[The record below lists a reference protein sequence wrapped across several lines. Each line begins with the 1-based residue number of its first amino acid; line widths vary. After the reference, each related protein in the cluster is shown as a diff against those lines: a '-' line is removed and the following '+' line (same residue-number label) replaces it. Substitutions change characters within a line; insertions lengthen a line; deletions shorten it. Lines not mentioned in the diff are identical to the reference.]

1 MKNNVNLA
9 IIMILTFALGSLTGQ
24 LSSDHNYIAL
34 RMTMIEEMQGFISDM
49 EWDIKDGRL
58 DSSTASYYIHN
69 FNIIEKHMT
78 DDCDDYIS
86 WYE

>member
-1 MKNNVNLA
+1 MNNNVNLA
-9 IIMILTFALGSLTGQ
+9 IVMIITFALGSLTGQ
-24 LSSDHNYIAL
+24 LSSDHNYTAL
-34 RMTMIEEMQGFISDM
+34 RMTVIEEMQGFVSDM

-58 DSSTASYYIHN
+58 DSSTAAYYIHN
-69 FNIIEKHMT
+69 FNIIENHMT